1 MEVTRISIVNLYSS
15 SRYYYSFRFS
25 SLLVHY
31 TYGEERV
38 RARAETRSTRVIRDG
53 HDCGGETKK
62 RKTKR
67 ERRKEEIERKKYCD
81 ETAKVVIAN
90 YEERIRLLIYAWLL
104 GIGNAASLSGREIA
118 GRCIGSWDGRG
129 NGALCKI
136 SRSIERREVSK
147 LDSVISSILTIIHGV
162 SSTRMLPVVGN
173 NDGYIPLD

>member
-1 MEVTRISIVNLYSS
+1 MYIFIYARIVRFGKSRMEVTRVSIVNLYSS

-31 TYGEERV
+31 TYGEERVRV

-90 YEERIRLLIYAWLL
+90 YEERIRLVIYAWRMAPWNWKRCLVIGKRNRRKVYRIL
-104 GIGNAASLSGREIA
+104 GRA
-118 GRCIGSWDGRG
+118 W
-129 NGALCKI
+129 K
-136 SRSIERREVSK
+136 RRLVQ
-147 LDSVISSILTIIHGV
+147 
-162 SSTRMLPVVGN
+162 N
-173 NDGYIPLD
+173 

>member
-1 MEVTRISIVNLYSS
+1 MYIFIYARIVRFGKSRMEVTRVSIVNLYSS

-31 TYGEERV
+31 TYGEERVRV

-90 YEERIRLLIYAWLL
+90 YEERIRLLIYAWRMAPWNWKRCLVIGKRNRRKVYRIL
-104 GIGNAASLSGREIA
+104 GRA
-118 GRCIGSWDGRG
+118 W
-129 NGALCKI
+129 K
-136 SRSIERREVSK
+136 RRLVQ
-147 LDSVISSILTIIHGV
+147 
-162 SSTRMLPVVGN
+162 N
-173 NDGYIPLD
+173 